1 MAFVGTIFGLS
12 CPNNSWLPVFIWKK
26 CLKNVWTTIQPT
38 ILYGTLGMSQLDI
51 YLVYIVHTR
60 RFHMKKM
67 LTKMGLRATIQL
79 LDAICQPHVRK
90 ALVKGTTRK
99 YFCLFVWRHL
109 KFIFLVAFACC
120 WLSAAAAAWLWLCRE
135 VLRSGNLSPLKKNLS
150 V

>member
-1 MAFVGTIFGLS
+1 MTPCIYL
-12 CPNNSWLPVFIWKK
+12 KK

-60 RFHMKKM
+60 RFHTKKM

-109 KFIFLVAFACC
+109 KFIFLVAC
-120 WLSAAAAAWLWLCRE
+120 WLSAVVAWLWLCRE

>member
-1 MAFVGTIFGLS
+1 MTPCIYL
-12 CPNNSWLPVFIWKK
+12 KK

-60 RFHMKKM
+60 RFHTKKM

-120 WLSAAAAAWLWLCRE
+120 WLSAAAAWLWLCRE

>member
-1 MAFVGTIFGLS
+1 MYFRYGTS
-12 CPNNSWLPVFIWKK
+12 CMIYSVLKCPTNNSIWDTWY
-26 CLKNVWTTIQPT
+26 VSTR
-38 ILYGTLGMSQLDI
+38 
-51 YLVYIVHTR
+51 YLVCTR

-120 WLSAAAAAWLWLCRE
+120 WLSAAAAWLWICRE
-135 VLRSGNLSPLKKNLS
+135 VLRSGNLSPLKKTLPFS
-150 V
+150 PLVSCM

>member
-12 CPNNSWLPVFIWKK
+12 RPNNSWLPVFIWKK
-26 CLKNVWTTIQPT
+26 CLKNAWTTIQPT

-60 RFHMKKM
+60 RFHTKKM

-120 WLSAAAAAWLWLCRE
+120 WLSAAAAWLWICRE

>member
-1 MAFVGTIFGLS
+1 MTPCIYLKKMPQK
-12 CPNNSWLPVFIWKK
+12 CLNHYPTNNSIWDTWY
-26 CLKNVWTTIQPT
+26 VSTR
-38 ILYGTLGMSQLDI
+38 YLDI

-60 RFHMKKM
+60 RFHTKKM

-120 WLSAAAAAWLWLCRE
+120 WLSAAAAWLWIAVKFLEAEIFRRWKKT
-135 VLRSGNLSPLKKNLS
+135 LAFSPLVS
-150 V
+150 CM

>member
-1 MAFVGTIFGLS
+1 MTPCIYLKKIPQK
-12 CPNNSWLPVFIWKK
+12 CLNHYPTNNSIWDTWY
-26 CLKNVWTTIQPT
+26 VSTR
-38 ILYGTLGMSQLDI
+38 YLDI

-60 RFHMKKM
+60 RFHTKKM

-79 LDAICQPHVRK
+79 LNAICQPHVRK

-120 WLSAAAAAWLWLCRE
+120 WLSAAALLLDFDFA
-135 VLRSGNLSPLKKNLS
+135 VKF
-150 V
+150 

>member
-1 MAFVGTIFGLS
+1 MYFRYGTS
-12 CPNNSWLPVFIWKK
+12 CMIYSVLKCPTNNSIWDTWY
-26 CLKNVWTTIQPT
+26 VSTR
-38 ILYGTLGMSQLDI
+38 
-51 YLVYIVHTR
+51 YLVCTR

-109 KFIFLVAFACC
+109 KIIFLLLDFDFAVSKKRKLGLKNRNHKKCKNINV
-120 WLSAAAAAWLWLCRE
+120 LTYYKTPTPSRE
-135 VLRSGNLSPLKKNLS
+135 L
-150 V
+150 

>member
-1 MAFVGTIFGLS
+1 MTPCIYLKKMPQK
-12 CPNNSWLPVFIWKK
+12 CLNHYPTNNSIWDTWY
-26 CLKNVWTTIQPT
+26 VSTR
-38 ILYGTLGMSQLDI
+38 YLDI

-60 RFHMKKM
+60 RFHTKKM

-120 WLSAAAAAWLWLCRE
+120 WLSAAAAWLWICRE
-135 VLRSGNLSPLKKNLS
+135 VLRSGNLSPLKKTLPFS
-150 V
+150 PLVSCI

>member
-1 MAFVGTIFGLS
+1 MTPCIYLKKMPQK
-12 CPNNSWLPVFIWKK
+12 CLNHYPTNNSIWDTWY
-26 CLKNVWTTIQPT
+26 VSTR
-38 ILYGTLGMSQLDI
+38 YLDI

-60 RFHMKKM
+60 RFHTKKM

-109 KFIFLVAFACC
+109 KIIFLLLDFDFAVSKKRKLGLKNRNHKKCKNINV
-120 WLSAAAAAWLWLCRE
+120 LTYYKTPTPPRE
-135 VLRSGNLSPLKKNLS
+135 L
-150 V
+150 

>member
-1 MAFVGTIFGLS
+1 MTPCIYL
-12 CPNNSWLPVFIWKK
+12 KK

-60 RFHMKKM
+60 RFHTKKM

-120 WLSAAAAAWLWLCRE
+120 WLSAAAAWLWICRE